1 MTAPAHARAEP
12 APARITPRRAT
23 GKAAAACLA
32 AVPLL
37 PVLVIARAADYRI
50 PHLQDYA
57 GVILGLGAT
66 LCLLGCL
73 AVTPVT
79 WLARWPSA
87 ASWRR
92 WLGLCVFITGAAG
105 LAVAMAGSRTGT
117 QAGMAAGGTAREWTG
132 TLIVAL
138 LLPLAVIS
146 NNASQRML
154 GRGWKTWQRR
164 LHLGGVGGDRRAH
177 HGPGRLGSRDG
188 VHRRVGPADLR
199 PGPRRP
205 QGHRRLAERQV
216 RRSGTVH
223 PGRAGD
229 RAFRLR
235 VHRPGLDGGDVLCP
249 GLPAAR
255 ARIEG
260 TRARTGASSRDCG
273 SGGQTGS
280 SARR

>member
-105 LAVAMAGSRTGT
+105 LAVAMAGLADRYPGGDGRGRHGPRMDRH
-117 QAGMAAGGTAREWTG
+117 ADRRPAAAAGGNQQQREPADARQGMED
-132 TLIVAL
+132 
-138 LLPLAVIS
+138 LAAPGS
-146 NNASQRML
+146 
-154 GRGWKTWQRR
+154 
-164 LHLGGVGGDRRAH
+164 
-177 HGPGRLGSRDG
+177 PGRR
-188 VHRRVGPADLR
+188 
-199 PGPRRP
+199 
-205 QGHRRLAERQV
+205 
-216 RRSGTVH
+216 
-223 PGRAGD
+223 GR
-229 RAFRLR
+229 
-235 VHRPGLDGGDVLCP
+235 
-249 GLPAAR
+249 
-255 ARIEG
+255 
-260 TRARTGASSRDCG
+260 
-273 SGGQTGS
+273 
-280 SARR
+280 